1 MRVVKEGKLIH
12 TNRAWRR
19 GRKLT
24 QRLDKIIQ
32 VTRMTLRDIAE
43 LYSSLPPYINHHSH
57 MVAFHRYDFTKV
69 IQGKRNTERYVKA
82 LEESWKLSIEE
93 IRAIYTEDK
102 AMEARGESWTIL
114 ELRDFADRHRAR
126 INSLEV
132 A

>member
-1 MRVVKEGKLIH
+1 MRVIRDGKLIH
-12 TNRAWRR
+12 TNRSWRR

-43 LYSSLPPYINHHSH
+43 FYTSLATYTLINAH
-57 MVAFHRYDFTKV
+57 MLPIRVEHLSKI
-69 IQGKRNTERYVKA
+69 IQGKRNTPRYVKA
-82 LEESWKLSIEE
+82 LEESWNLSIED
-93 IRAIYTEDK
+93 IRTIYTEDK

-114 ELRDFADRHRAR
+114 ELRDFADSHRAKLE
-126 INSLEV
+126 SKEV